1 MLASIHPLLRSVG
14 TTKRTGLGGAKS
26 GSKMRGRAMK
36 EGEKAFRQK
45 VPCKMGLFKLVD
57 DSNKTLE
64 LGCVCARLPSL
75 VEKQDSFQV
84 PTEGNMEG
92 RVGCAA
98 ISFCIFSR
106 VCALLSSSEEGDFT

>member
-1 MLASIHPLLRSVG
+1 
-14 TTKRTGLGGAKS
+14 
-26 GSKMRGRAMK
+26 MK

-84 PTEGNMEG
+84 PTERRKHGGEG
-92 RVGCAA
+92 RMCGDIVLH
-98 ISFCIFSR
+98 IFTC
-106 VCALLSSSEEGDFT
+106 VCTALIV

>member
-1 MLASIHPLLRSVG
+1 
-14 TTKRTGLGGAKS
+14 
-26 GSKMRGRAMK
+26 
-36 EGEKAFRQK
+36 
-45 VPCKMGLFKLVD
+45 MGLFKLVD

-92 RVGCAA
+92 REGCAA